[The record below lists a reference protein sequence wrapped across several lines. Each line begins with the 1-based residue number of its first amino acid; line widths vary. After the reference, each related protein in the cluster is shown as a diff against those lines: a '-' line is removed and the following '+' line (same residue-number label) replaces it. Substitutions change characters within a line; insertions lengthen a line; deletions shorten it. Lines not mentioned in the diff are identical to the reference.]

1 MTIFINGKYKII
13 NIFNN
18 IINNSE
24 EKNILIYIK
33 IDALLIY
40 SII

>member
-33 IDALLIY
+33 IDVLLIY